1 MIAPIA
7 SLIAGRLGV
16 SDALAGLVARI
27 GLVLLA
33 LGLGV
38 GAWAL
43 HQHRA
48 ALVIAA
54 AHDVGQREGEAAERD
69 RWQAAASAERQRQ
82 AEANAAALAAA
93 QDRIAALGR
102 ERDDLMSRLE
112 EVDHA
117 ADADP
122 ARDAVC
128 IDADG
133 VRRLNAL
140 RR

>member
-1 MIAPIA
+1 MIAAVA
-7 SLIAGRLGV
+7 SLLAGRLGV
-16 SDALAGLVARI
+16 SGALAGLIARI
-27 GLVLLA
+27 GLLLLV

-48 ALVIAA
+48 TLAIGA
-54 AHDVGQREGEAAERD
+54 AHDAGQREGEAAERD
-69 RWQAAASAERQRQ
+69 RWQGAAAAERQRQ
-82 AEANAAALAAA
+82 ATANAAALAAA

-122 ARDAVC
+122 DRDAVC